1 MRVAKIAAV
10 VISLSALALVIPLAG
25 GRTEEKKAGE
35 PESKKETP
43 QPPPPRGDAQPTP
56 PTTTAAVPVYKPPLR
71 GAPRGRVGGG
81 TRGDEREMFVLLVLA
96 PDHPGLTVSEQPTLY
111 WFISRSTSSPVELTV
126 VDPRAAEPVLETS
139 ISPPVQPGV
148 HRLRLADHG
157 VRLAPAVPY
166 RWFVAVVA
174 DPAHRSKDILAGGTI
189 ERVDPP
195 AGLGAKLARAGKAEL
210 AFDYAEAG
218 LWYDALAA
226 ISDMVDSAPDDSGL
240 RSQRAAL
247 MVQVGLP
254 EVAKWE
260 TTHAAGERPA
270 RPPR

>member
-1 MRVAKIAAV
+1 MRVIRIVASISV
-10 VISLSALALVIPLAG
+10 PVLVLVISPSG
-25 GRTEEKKAGE
+25 GRTAEPE
-35 PESKKETP
+35 PESAESQQQSQ
-43 QPPPPRGDAQPTP
+43 QPPPQPGQRGEAQPKP
-56 PTTTAAVPVYKPPLR
+56 SAAAADVPIYKPPLR

-81 TRGDEREMFVLLVLA
+81 TRGDRREMFVLSVLA

-111 WFISRSTSSPVELTV
+111 WFISRQTSAPVELTV
-126 VDPRAAEPVLETS
+126 VDPRAAEPVLEARV
-139 ISPPVQPGV
+139 SPPVSPGV
-148 HRLRLADHG
+148 HRLSLADHG
-157 VRLAPAVPY
+157 VRLSPAVPY

-189 ERVDPP
+189 ERVDVP
-195 AGLGAKLARAGKAEL
+195 AGLGAKLARAPKAEL

-226 ISDMVDSAPDDSGL
+226 ISDLVEHAPNDQRL

-254 EVAKWE
+254 EVAAWE
-260 TTHAAGERPA
+260 AKGN
-270 RPPR
+270 